1 MPLIPFPDVPPLPG
15 VPDLNRLPT
24 AIGVR
29 TGATQLLQGLDYFG
43 LLPSNAPQWIIADQ
57 NGNALVT
64 PDSVVDLSYKGE
76 QRVGSAPVEQGS
88 FSSYNKIALPQDLTL
103 RLSCAGKN
111 MSRSAFLIALRSL
124 NTSLDRVNV
133 VTPDF
138 VYPSYNID
146 RVDYK
151 RTSTN
156 GVSMIVAE
164 VHFTEIRVDAYASYT
179 DTAQPSGADSQS
191 QGQVNTAATPTPEL
205 PGSTNR
211 QTPLQQ
217 AVVSAT
223 SAYDAVNQNVN
234 KITSTISNEM
244 TQVMSGVRATLNT
257 AGVGAFT

>member
-1 MPLIPFPDVPPLPG
+1 MPLIPFPDVPALPG

-43 LLPSNAPQWIIADQ
+43 LLPSNAPQWIIADR

-76 QRVGSAPVEQGS
+76 ARVGTAPVEQGS
-88 FSSYNKIALPQDLTL
+88 FSSYNKIALPEDLTL
-103 RLSCAGKN
+103 RLSCGGKN
-111 MSRSAFLIALRSL
+111 MNLSAFLIAVKSL
-124 NTSLDRVNV
+124 KSSLQLINIIS
-133 VTPDF
+133 PEF
-138 VYPSYNID
+138 VYPSYNVD

-164 VHFTEIRVDAYASYT
+164 VHFAEIRVDAYASYT
-179 DTAQPSGADSQS
+179 DTAQPSGADPQS
-191 QGQVNTAATPTPEL
+191 QGQVCTADTAASDL
-205 PGSTNR
+205 PRATNR

-217 AVVSAT
+217 AVNSVT
-223 SAYDAVNQNVN
+223 SVYSAVNQDVS
-234 KITSTISNEM
+234 KITSTISNQM
-244 TQVMSGVRATLNT
+244 TQVMSGVRATLET